1 MSVNQNIRDIKNIKK
16 RISRLEKSKVDA
28 ETRAAKCDIEAAK
41 IKIKSSDSNSRIRN
55 KQRQMDRLKS
65 DASDYRKKSANYY
78 KDIAKENKKLF
89 ETTNKLED
97 ERQKELK
104 KQEQALKD
112 FQSLYESR
120 VKDMEENMIT
130 EDNLNDDVSND
141 EFDFFISHAYED
153 KESFVDEFVKELR
166 ELDLK
171 VWYDDTNIPWGRSL
185 REEIDK
191 GLRNSKYGIVILSP
205 SYIEE
210 GKYWTKKELNGLFQ
224 KESIDKGKIVPVWY
238 DLNKSDVYNYSPM
251 ISDMKALTSANF
263 TPSEMATEF
272 KKIIDMTNWL
282 NYK

>member
-1 MSVNQNIRDIKNIKK
+1 MSVNQNIRDIKNIKR

-28 ETRAAKCDIEAAK
+28 ETRAAKCDVEAAK
-41 IKIKSSDSNSRIRN
+41 IEFKSSDSSSRIRS

-65 DASDYRKKSANYY
+65 DASDYRKKSAKYS

-97 ERQKELK
+97 ERQKESK
-104 KQEQALKD
+104 KQEKALKD
-112 FQSLYESR
+112 FQNLYKSR

-130 EDNLNDDVSND
+130 EDNLNNDVSND

-153 KESFVDEFVKELR
+153 KKSFVDEFVRELK

-171 VWYDDTNIPWGRSL
+171 VWYDDNIIPWGGSL

-191 GLRNSKYGIVILSP
+191 GLKNSKYGIVILSP

-224 KESIDKGKIVPVWY
+224 KESIEKGKIVPIWY
-238 DLNKSDVYNYSPM
+238 DLNKADVLNYSPM
-251 ISDMKALTSANF
+251 IADMKAMTSASL
-263 TPSEMATEF
+263 TPKEMALEF
-272 KKIIDMTNWL
+272 REIMNSTD
-282 NYK
+282 

>member
-1 MSVNQNIRDIKNIKK
+1 MSVNQNIRDIKNIKR
-16 RISRLEKSKVDA
+16 RISRLEKSKVDV
-28 ETRAAKCDIEAAK
+28 ETRAAKCDVEADK
-41 IKIKSSDSNSRIRN
+41 IKIKSSDSSSRIRS

-65 DASDYRKKSANYY
+65 DASDYREKSANYS

-89 ETTNKLED
+89 EITNKLED

-104 KQEQALKD
+104 KQEKALKD
-112 FQSLYESR
+112 FQNLYESR

-130 EDNLNDDVSND
+130 EDNLNNDVSND

-272 KKIIDMTNWL
+272 KKIIDMTN
-282 NYK
+282 

>member
-1 MSVNQNIRDIKNIKK
+1 MSVNQNIKDIKNIKR
-16 RISRLEKSKVDA
+16 RISRLEKSKVDT
-28 ETRAAKCDIEAAK
+28 EIRAANCDAKAAK
-41 IKIKSSDSNSRIRN
+41 IEIKSGDSSSRIRS

-65 DASDYRKKSANYY
+65 DASNYRKLSAKYS

-97 ERQKELK
+97 ERQKESK
-104 KQEQALKD
+104 KQEKALKD
-112 FQSLYESR
+112 FKNLYESK
-120 VKDMEENMIT
+120 VKDMEENMIA
-130 EDNLNDDVSND
+130 EDNLNNDVSND

-153 KESFVDEFVKELR
+153 KKSFVDEFVRELR

-171 VWYDDTNIPWGRSL
+171 VWYDDNIIPWGGSL

-191 GLRNSKYGIVILSP
+191 GLKSSKYGIVILSP

-238 DLNKSDVYNYSPM
+238 DLNKLDVYNYSPM
-251 ISDMKALTSANF
+251 IADMKAMTSANL
-263 TPSEMATEF
+263 TPKEMALEF
-272 KKIIDMTNWL
+272 REIMNSTD
-282 NYK
+282 